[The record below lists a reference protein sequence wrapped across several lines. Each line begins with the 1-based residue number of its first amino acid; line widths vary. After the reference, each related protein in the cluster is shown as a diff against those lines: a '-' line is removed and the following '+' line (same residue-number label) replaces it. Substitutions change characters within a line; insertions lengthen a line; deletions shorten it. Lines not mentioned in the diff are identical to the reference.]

1 MDLLSRN
8 LDPRRHYGYLRSA
21 AVLNSEDQET
31 IDSQTT
37 KRQRA
42 IAMVDILRTKGPRA
56 FDALCGSLEQDKT
69 QMFLLSA
76 LNKALEREIGILL
89 VFNRRF
95 AGKSGNWTT
104 RGYANSR
111 IANSRTGQVA
121 DWTTRGLADAAKK
134 EN

>member
-1 MDLLSRN
+1 MDANVTFAQVLEDSMDLLSRN

-89 VFNRRF
+89 VFDRF
-95 AGKSGNWTT
+95 CRQEHDTGDRWKSP
-104 RGYANSR
+104 
-111 IANSRTGQVA
+111 
-121 DWTTRGLADAAKK
+121 
-134 EN
+134 